1 MTSGVTLLGVPTDIY
16 SHGTQYIMHVFTE
29 VLVCIVTAWLFVPV
43 YYNLQVATTYEVF
56 YKVNLKIFHLL
67 NHNRISVL
75 GDEVQQNC

>member
-56 YKVNLKIFHLL
+56 YKVN
-67 NHNRISVL
+67 ISFVKS
-75 GDEVQQNC
+75 QTNFSTWR